1 MVSVNLCIYALTH
14 IQEQVQ
20 DEAIVKSVR
29 VLKYVFVATNIRT
42 NILVMERAID

>member
-14 IQEQVQ
+14 IQKQVQ

-29 VLKYVFVATNIRT
+29 VLKYVNIHT
-42 NILVMERAID
+42 NILVMEQAID